1 MSDIHTGLSMIVTN
15 RTATFVA
22 NGRIVLVSLFDS
34 EGLGTS
40 IPPVP
45 RKNGFVG
52 EWTPTVLGDQDV
64 TIEAV
69 YRPVRVIYEQYDG
82 SVVVRDYGQPAPE
95 VLPVEGCVGEWEPFL
110 ISDCDIEVRPRYK
123 GPRHTVRLV
132 VEGERVSDVICPR
145 MGFPTLPPVPRVAGY
160 KGYWETYIP
169 KEGVV
174 VVNALYEPLR
184 YDYEMGIGRIVTTYY
199 GDPAPEVPTRQDC
212 KTHWG
217 STRTSAGDYRMSVRF
232 AFPPVLHG
240 FGEEPDEDIETEN
253 EDAPEEVEEPA
264 TEVVPEESVVEEQ
277 AVEPTAVE
285 EPTDAMEPRTKTE
298 RPMETAAEAAS
309 ESVRYTVPEEKAVPG
324 FDDLHREKVR
334 LATEELGFISEHW
347 RTVEE
352 DEQPAP
358 SVNSINLSTDTQE
371 GTEWERLADMLSPL
385 QKEYLMACIGMRG
398 KPSEVL
404 RKYGSTMLIVE
415 TGINALAED
424 LIGDPLLEE
433 GEVDPDYASDIE
445 EVLKD
450 GN

>member
-1 MSDIHTGLSMIVTN
+1 MSGIHLGFSMTVTN
-15 RTATFVA
+15 RMATFVA

-52 EWTPTVLGDQDV
+52 EWTPTDLGDQDV
-64 TIEAV
+64 IIEAV
-69 YRPVRVIYEQYDG
+69 YRPVRIIYEQYDG

-95 VLPVEGCVGEWEPFL
+95 VLPVEGCVGEWEPFR

-145 MGFPTLPPVPRVAGY
+145 MGFPSLPPVPRVAGY
-160 KGYWETYIP
+160 RGYWETYVP

-184 YDYEMGIGRIVTTYY
+184 YDYEMGIGKIVTTYY
-199 GDPAPEVPTRQDC
+199 GDLAPEVPTRQDC

-217 STRTSAGDYRMSVRF
+217 STRTSTGDYRMSVRF

-240 FGEEPDEDIETEN
+240 FGEEPSEGPEEDN
-253 EDAPEEVEEPA
+253 EDALGDVGEPVE
-264 TEVVPEESVVEEQ
+264 EVVPEEDVAEEQ
-277 AVEPTAVE
+277 DAESPAVE
-285 EPTDAMEPRTKTE
+285 EPPEAAEPQVKSE
-298 RPMETAAEAAS
+298 SPVEIAAEAAS
-309 ESVRYTVPEEKAVPG
+309 EAVKYTSPEVKTVPG

-334 LATEELGFISEHW
+334 QATEELGFISEHW
-347 RTVEE
+347 STVEE
-352 DEQPAP
+352 EEQPVP
-358 SVNSINLSTDTQE
+358 SVNSINLSIDTQE
-371 GTEWERLADMLSPL
+371 GTEWERLAKMLSPL
-385 QKEYLMACIGMRG
+385 QKEYLMACIGMHG
-398 KPSEVL
+398 KPLEVL
-404 RKYGSTMLIVE
+404 RKYESTMLIVE

-433 GEVDPDYASDIE
+433 GEVESDYVSDIE